1 MDEPQEYY
9 AKWKKPDTKG
19 YVSHD
24 SIYAK
29 HPYKANPKQ
38 NSGCLNVAE
47 GGNGNCLQKD
57 TKDLLG
63 VMEMLLNQICC
74 TAL

>member
-9 AKWKKPDTKG
+9 AKWKKPTWKKLNGKG
-19 YVSHD
+19 YISHD
-24 SIYAK
+24 SVYAK

-47 GGNGNCLQKD
+47 GGNRN
-57 TKDLLG
+57 
-63 VMEMLLNQICC
+63 
-74 TAL
+74 